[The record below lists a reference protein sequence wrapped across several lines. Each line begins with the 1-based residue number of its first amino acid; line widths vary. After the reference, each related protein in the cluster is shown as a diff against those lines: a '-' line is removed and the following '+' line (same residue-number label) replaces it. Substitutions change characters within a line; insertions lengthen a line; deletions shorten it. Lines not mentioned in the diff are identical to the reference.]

1 MSKPLSTG
9 LHADL
14 RKLAQRRPVQLKE
27 LKPNT
32 REIANRMIASG
43 ELVKTERG
51 FVWHEHRS
59 DHCR

>member
-1 MSKPLSTG
+1 MTRPLSAG

-14 RKLAQRRPVQLKE
+14 RKLAQRRPVKLNE

-32 REIANRMIASG
+32 REIAQRMIASG

-51 FVWHEHRS
+51 FVWHEVRA
-59 DHCR
+59 